1 MNKHY
6 KIKKGTIATMVHIP
20 DGETRKVELD
30 DSSPMQILIGTKNNE
45 MTLMDNIYGTLT
57 WTVPKDSVTEVEA
70 DLTTGSVTD
79 ENGKDLSYLLE
90 GLEADTSAY
99 MSVVEKERA

>member
-20 DGETRKVELD
+20 DGETRKVKLD
-30 DSSPMQILIGTKNNE
+30 DSSPMQILIGTRNNE
-45 MTLMDNIYGTLT
+45 MILMDNKYGTLT

-70 DLTTGSVTD
+70 DLTTGSVTG
-79 ENGKDLSYLLE
+79 ENGEDLSYLIE
-90 GLEADTSAY
+90 GLKVNTSAY
-99 MSVVEKERA
+99 ISVVEKERI